1 MYKGWSF
8 RVIKDTDVNG
18 TYYAIS
24 RVYSDENE
32 DDSNIEDLVA
42 CPIADDFNGLV
53 NQLEEMLEACKKPVL
68 EYNTGEEVNQHS
80 PPG

>member
-1 MYKGWSF
+1 MYKDWSF
-8 RVIKDTDVNG
+8 RVIKDTDING

-24 RVYSDENE
+24 RIYSDDNEN
-32 DDSNIEDLVA
+32 DPNIAEVIA

-68 EYNTGEEVNQHS
+68 EYNTGEQVN
-80 PPG
+80 

>member
-24 RVYSDENE
+24 RVYSDDNE
-32 DDSNIEDLVA
+32 DDSNIENLIV
-42 CPIADDFNGLV
+42 CPIANDFDSLV
-53 NQLEEMLEACKKPVL
+53 NQLEEMLEACKRPVL
-68 EYNTGEEVNQHS
+68 EYNTGEDL
-80 PPG
+80 

>member
-24 RVYSDENE
+24 RVYSDENQ
-32 DDSNIEDLVA
+32 DDSNIENLVA
-42 CPIADDFNGLV
+42 CPIADDFDGLV
-53 NQLEEMLEACKKPVL
+53 NQLQEMLEACKKPVL
-68 EYNTGEEVNQHS
+68 EYDTGEKVEK
-80 PPG
+80 

>member
-24 RVYSDENE
+24 RVYSDDNE
-32 DDSNIEDLVA
+32 DDSNIENLIA
-42 CPIADDFNGLV
+42 CPIANDFEGLV
-53 NQLEEMLEACKKPVL
+53 KQLEEMLEACKRPVL
-68 EYNTGEEVNQHS
+68 EYNTGEKVN
-80 PPG
+80 

>member
-24 RVYSDENE
+24 RVYSDDNE
-32 DDSNIEDLVA
+32 SDSNIVEVA

-53 NQLEEMLEACKKPVL
+53 NQLEEMLEACNKPAI
-68 EYNTGEEVNQHS
+68 EYKSREEI
-80 PPG
+80 

>member
-18 TYYAIS
+18 TYYAIF

-32 DDSNIEDLVA
+32 DDSNIAEVIA

-68 EYNTGEEVNQHS
+68 EYNTVEEVN
-80 PPG
+80 

>member
-24 RVYSDENE
+24 RVYSD
-32 DDSNIEDLVA
+32 DSNIEDLVA
-42 CPIADDFNGLV
+42 CPIADDFEGLV
-53 NQLEEMLEACKKPVL
+53 NQLQEMLEACKKPVL
-68 EYNTGEEVNQHS
+68 EYNTGEQVN
-80 PPG
+80 